1 MNENYETRNG
11 ISKIRQNTD
20 YVLLFRR
27 FFFYVDSGIFSTMDE
42 KGLAGLDIGVMGVSH
57 QSYKA

>member
-1 MNENYETRNG
+1 MGYQK
-11 ISKIRQNTD
+11 SDKIQIMCSCSD
-20 YVLLFRR
+20 D